1 MAEVNVDDGLFG
13 TWTDHDGWRC
23 QAEHMASFENS
34 ARHVLQ
40 SPSLPLHKRDILSV
54 LLLLV
59 L

>member
-23 QAEHMASFENS
+23 QAEHMA
-34 ARHVLQ
+34 LQ
-40 SPSLPLHKRDILSV
+40 SPSLPLHERDILSV